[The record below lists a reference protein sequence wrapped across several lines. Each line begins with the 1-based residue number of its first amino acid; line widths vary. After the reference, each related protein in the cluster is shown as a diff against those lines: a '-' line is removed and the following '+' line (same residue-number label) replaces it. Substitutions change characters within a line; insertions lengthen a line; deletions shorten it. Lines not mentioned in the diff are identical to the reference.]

1 MKKKIMIVEDEA
13 IIAFDLMKY
22 LQQHDYHISS
32 VILNRDKVIEE
43 IQNKKTDLIIMDI
56 ILDGR
61 KNGVEI
67 AKIAKDK
74 YNIPVIYLTGISIEH
89 QRNLDIN
96 NYDGLIPKPFE
107 GKELLSALEHAF
119 NKFN

>member
-1 MKKKIMIVEDEA
+1 MKKKIMIAEDEA

-22 LQQHDYHISS
+22 LQQHSYQISS
-32 VILNRDKVIEE
+32 VISNGEKVIEE
-43 IQNKKTDLIIMDI
+43 IRNKHTDLIIMDI

-89 QRNLDIN
+89 QSKLGIN
-96 NYDGLIPKPFE
+96 NYDALISKPFE

-119 NKFN
+119 KN